1 MAKKKPTPRRSSRRA
16 RADRHV
22 RLAMVYERGLECD
35 LTKLLNRIARA
46 AATHVAAGRDE
57 QAAKVVDAY
66 EAGLLRTFNARLET
80 AAMASAQ
87 LVIEELTGEKA
98 MPGVFE
104 TKFISLFEVAQN
116 AVRAWLNSYGAAK
129 VVAILE
135 TTRQRIR
142 RSLLRG
148 HEQNEPPRV
157 LAKRIREETG
167 GEIGKRRAVT
177 IARTETGVAA
187 SVGADAAADATGLQ
201 LDKIWNST
209 HDARVRPDHAKADG
223 QRVRMEHSFTVGG
236 IAMRYPRDPKGPAG
250 QIINCRCVA
259 TYEPRLP
266 RR

>member
-1 MAKKKPTPRRSSRRA
+1 
-16 RADRHV
+16 
-22 RLAMVYERGLECD
+22 MVYERGLASD

-46 AATHVAAGRDE
+46 AATHVAAGRE
-57 QAAKVVDAY
+57 AQAASVVDAY
-66 EAGLLRTFNARLET
+66 EAGVLRTFNARLEAT
-80 AAMASAQ
+80 AMASAE

-98 MPGVFE
+98 LPGVFE
-104 TKFISLFEVAQN
+104 TKFVSLFEIAQN
-116 AVRAWLNSYGAAK
+116 AIRAWITSYGADK
-129 VVAILE
+129 VKRILD
-135 TTRQRIR
+135 TTRKTIR

-187 SVGADAAADATGLQ
+187 SVGADAAAEATGLQ
-201 LDKIWNST
+201 LDKVWNST

-223 QRVRMEHSFTVGG
+223 QRVRMEHLFTVGG
-236 IAMRYPRDPKGPAG
+236 VAMRYPRDPKGPAG
-250 QIINCRCVA
+250 QVINCRCVA